1 VNKNDARAEISDEY
15 FLKRY
20 DAVIHMETA
29 AKGAEKYYKW
39 GDTRDDLG
47 HKVFRRE
54 DPAMA
59 RKSDE
64 DMQRVWKSHPRH
76 IVVDNSTGF
85 EAKVQRVANAVLSI
99 AEEIQPQKH

>member
-1 VNKNDARAEISDEY
+1 
-15 FLKRY
+15 
-20 DAVIHMETA
+20 META

-39 GDTRDDLG
+39 GETRDDLG

-54 DPAMA
+54 DPEMA
-59 RKSDE
+59 RKSDD

-99 AEEIQPQKH
+99 ADEIQPQKK